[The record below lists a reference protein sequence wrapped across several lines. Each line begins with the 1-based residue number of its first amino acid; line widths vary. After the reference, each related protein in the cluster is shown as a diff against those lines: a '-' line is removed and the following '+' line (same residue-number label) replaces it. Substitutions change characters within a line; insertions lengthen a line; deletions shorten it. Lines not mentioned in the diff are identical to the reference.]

1 MLIVGVGEI
10 LQFKLAALVTTDQL
24 PFVCSFKD
32 VGGTGLKSSKGISRS
47 TTVVEVIKNNNSF
60 PQEVQYFSIKNSDTV
75 ATTVII
81 QNNLPSTTTNTIT
94 ELVRVVLAVGDMLQ
108 YNIGDGWTT
117 IDSTGALKV
126 AGISGGGGGGVAIS
140 AGTQS
145 ASSGTVVFS
154 NSNNVTFGMSNSS
167 VVTASAS
174 FSQSAQTQNILAASL
189 SGNTAGVL
197 ALVSSGTLYLAGGN
211 NMTLSQNGN
220 SVTFSAFSQTVQT
233 QNLLAASLSG
243 NTSGVLALVSS
254 GTLILAGGNNVTLSQ
269 NANSVT
275 ISAASQTVQTQ
286 NLIAVS
292 LSGNTSGA
300 LALVSSG
307 TLTLAGGNNITLSQA
322 GNAITISAATGL
334 TSQSNQALSGSNG
347 SFTFQTATFGNLNGL
362 SFYTSNGSMVGSHD
376 GLTSQSNQALSG
388 SNGSFTFQTATFGNL
403 NNISFYTSNGS
414 MVASYSQSEGTA
426 SFFEPYSQNIAANQ
440 TFAINTVYLQPM
452 FIPMRLSASVMD
464 IFASVGLTT
473 SAVTNTSYSGSFTF
487 SGALYSMNAG
497 TLSLASSGSQSY
509 SYSYTSNDSV
519 SVLSGYRRF
528 VVPMDVNASPGNYW
542 YGLIYSFS
550 AGSGS
555 ISLNVMGVNNAQS
568 YSGSWG
574 QSVTNTN
581 QLRPYGGVY
590 SVTSGAFPSAI
601 GSAEIYNASGN
612 ATINAAR
619 PIQIMLRNISAF

>member
-1 MLIVGVGEI
+1 MLIIGVGEI
-10 LQFKLAALVTTDQL
+10 LQFKLAAVITTDQL

-32 VGGTGLKSSKGISRS
+32 VGGIGLKSSKGISRGTS
-47 TTVVEVIKNNNSF
+47 EVEVIKNNNSF

-145 ASSGTVVFS
+145 ASSGTVIFS
-154 NSNNVTFGMSNSS
+154 NSNNVTFGMSGSS

-220 SVTFSAFSQTVQT
+220 SVTFSAFSQTAQT
-233 QNLLAASLSG
+233 QNILAASLSG
-243 NTSGVLALVSS
+243 NTAGVLALISS
-254 GTLILAGGNNVTLSQ
+254 GTMY
-269 NANSVT
+269 
-275 ISAASQTVQTQ
+275 
-286 NLIAVS
+286 
-292 LSGNTSGA
+292 
-300 LALVSSG
+300 
-307 TLTLAGGNNITLSQA
+307 LAGGNNITLSQ
-322 GNAITISAATGL
+322 NANSITFSAATGL

-509 SYSYTSNDSV
+509 SYSYTSNNSG

-528 VVPMDVNASPGNYW
+528 VVPMNVNASPGNYW

-555 ISLNVMGVNNAQS
+555 ISLNAMGVNNAQS